1 MWMALIAWIYP
12 AGHRADVPD
21 SASYVRALGLPA
33 PFAYADFAARS
44 SIREERGVP
53 PAEQMIHQ
61 LVEGQEVVIRTART
75 VYPLAE
81 RIPDQVTADL
91 LTKMKQVHERTARRL
106 RSLLS

>member
-1 MWMALIAWIYP
+1 
-12 AGHRADVPD
+12 
-21 SASYVRALGLPA
+21 
-33 PFAYADFAARS
+33 
-44 SIREERGVP
+44 
-53 PAEQMIHQ
+53 MIHQ

-91 LTKMKQVHERTARRL
+91 LTKMKQVHERTARML